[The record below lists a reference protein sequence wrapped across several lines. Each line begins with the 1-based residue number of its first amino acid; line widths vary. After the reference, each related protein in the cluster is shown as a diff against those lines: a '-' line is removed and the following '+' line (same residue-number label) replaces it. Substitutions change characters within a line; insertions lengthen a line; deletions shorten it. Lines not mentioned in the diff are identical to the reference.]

1 MINVNELSI
10 VSNFDFELSNDEK
23 KLIVEKLLEAH
34 NLAVANLDFG
44 NITNRG
50 FAVNACSQDGIWAL
64 GTNFNNTR
72 NEISSICAERSAVMS
87 LFNKSL
93 IKNNSKIFNFKVKY
107 LCMAQAIDLNKS
119 FKSAVP
125 CEDCLAWF
133 NTCRFFDDETIIF
146 SFEKNE
152 NEKIILQA
160 TKLIE
165 YLPYRNLLTSNVYN
179 ENKEIKYTDA
189 ASKSMSKFDID
200 EEKIKE
206 ILFLTYQNYKDITCK
221 NISNQNISCSI
232 YVNNKIYSSNKT
244 DWTKRWFIE
253 PLEYNLK
260 QAIEENSD
268 NIHIDVVSYF
278 GDEFSGSKDEKFN
291 DGVVSIKSLGR
302 IRQKYAKSDTII
314 VLNLD
319 NCIFVTTVGE
329 FLPKKFV
336 QGYKI

>member
-1 MINVNELSI
+1 MINTNELSVI
-10 VSNFDFELSNDEK
+10 SNFNLELSNEEIN
-23 KLIVEKLLEAH
+23 LIVEKLTEAH
-34 NLAVANLDFG
+34 NLAAKNLDFG

-50 FAVNACSQDGIWAL
+50 FAVNACSSDGIWAL

-72 NEISSICAERSAVMS
+72 NEISSICAERSAVIS

-93 IKNNSKIFNFKVKY
+93 IKNNTEEFNFNVKY

-119 FKSAVP
+119 FKSPVP

-133 NTCRFFDDETIIF
+133 NTCRFFSDETLIF

-152 NEKIILQA
+152 NEKIALKA

-165 YLPYRNLLTSNVYN
+165 YLPYRNLVTSNVYD
-179 ENKEIKYTDA
+179 ENKGIKYTNEA
-189 ASKSMSKFDID
+189 IKSMAKLNID

-206 ILFLTYQNYKDITCK
+206 ILFLTYKNYRDTACK
-221 NISNQNISCSI
+221 NISNQNISCSVL
-232 YVNNKIYSSNKT
+232 VNNKIYSSNKT

-253 PLEYNLK
+253 PLEYILK
-260 QAIEENSD
+260 KVVDENSTD
-268 NIHIDVVSYF
+268 INIDVISYF
-278 GDEFSGSKDEKFN
+278 GDEFSGSIDEKFN
-291 DGVVSIKSLGR
+291 DGVVSVKSLGR
-302 IRQKYAKSDTII
+302 VRQKHAKSNTII
-314 VLNLD
+314 ILNLD
-319 NCIFVTTVGE
+319 NDIFVTTVGE